1 MNQIR
6 KGLKTTPGSE
16 RGVADD
22 ADGVYFGSLQTQK
35 DAMNQIW
42 TDKTIKRLRLTANA
56 GVADDASN
64 LVLRSLQTQKD
75 EMNELLQE

>member
-22 ADGVYFGSLQTQK
+22 A
-35 DAMNQIW
+35 
-42 TDKTIKRLRLTANA
+42 
-56 GVADDASN
+56 SN
-64 LVLRSLQTQKD
+64 LVLRSLQTKKD
-75 EMNELLQE
+75 ATNQLLKE

>member
-16 RGVADD
+16 RGVLVADD
-22 ADGVYFGSLQTQK
+22 ASGVDFGSLQTQK
-35 DAMNQIW
+35 DAMNRIW
-42 TDKTIKRLRLTANA
+42 TAKKLSLTANA

-64 LVLRSLQTQKD
+64 LVLRSLQIKKD
-75 EMNELLQE
+75 VMNQLLKE